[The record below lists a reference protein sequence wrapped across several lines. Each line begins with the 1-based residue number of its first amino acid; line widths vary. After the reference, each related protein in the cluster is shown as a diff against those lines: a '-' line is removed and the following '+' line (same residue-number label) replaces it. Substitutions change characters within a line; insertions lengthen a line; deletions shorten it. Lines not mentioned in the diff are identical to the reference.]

1 VKELSIITK
10 ISKCLNPF
18 ENTFAIFVLVR
29 RIPLLEFRDGICL
42 LAYMK
47 TKTNK
52 RSKQMNRKKIITT
65 SKQAQLMAVAI
76 IAASVVA
83 AAMIV
88 GINNGQNLQKVIAQE
103 AYPSGKNTKET
114 TNEHKIASAASSS
127 TNAAAVAVKAVN
139 PNQSTSK
146 EFWINTVHLDGM
158 TNINAGVKCD
168 TCPQNTPLHPPEKP
182 PVNSTIPTGGGF
194 RIVEPNKVG
203 AWDFRSFTFAP
214 DQIVVNQGD
223 KVTLHFIG
231 VQGAHHVIDVQ
242 GIDTF
247 ELMRGQIHTVSFV
260 ANNPGTITY
269 ICHVHLPN
277 MVGQI
282 LVLPKAA
289 VV

>member
-1 VKELSIITK
+1 VK
-10 ISKCLNPF
+10 
-18 ENTFAIFVLVR
+18 
-29 RIPLLEFRDGICL
+29 FRGGICL
-42 LAYMK
+42 LVYIK
-47 TKTNK
+47 TRIDK
-52 RSKQMNRKKIITT
+52 RSTKMNRKKIITT
-65 SKQAQLMAVAI
+65 TSKQTQLMAVTI
-76 IAASVVA
+76 IAASVIA
-83 AAMIV
+83 ADMIV
-88 GINNGQNLQKVIAQE
+88 GINNGQNLQKAIAQE
-103 AYPSGKNTKET
+103 VYPPGTSSTATET
-114 TNEHKIASAASSS
+114 TNEYNTASAANSS
-127 TNAAAVAVKAVN
+127 TNAAAVKAVS

-168 TCPQNTPLHPPEKP
+168 TCPQNTPLHPPEQP

-194 RIVEPNKVG
+194 RITEPNKVG

-242 GIDTF
+242 GVDTF
-247 ELMRGQIHTVSFV
+247 ELMRGQIHTVSFT

-289 VV
+289 V

>member
-1 VKELSIITK
+1 
-10 ISKCLNPF
+10 
-18 ENTFAIFVLVR
+18 
-29 RIPLLEFRDGICL
+29 
-42 LAYMK
+42 MK
-47 TKTNK
+47 TKIEK
-52 RSKQMNRKKIITT
+52 RSMNMNRKKITTT
-65 SKQAQLMAVAI
+65 SKQTQLMAVTI
-76 IAASVVA
+76 IAASVIS

-88 GINNGQNLQKVIAQE
+88 GINNGQNLQKVMAQE
-103 AYPSGKNTKET
+103 FYPSGTSSTATETTKEYNT
-114 TNEHKIASAASSS
+114 ASTASSS
-127 TNAAAVAVKAVN
+127 TNAAAVKAVN
-139 PNQSTSK
+139 PNQSTNK

-168 TCPQNTPLHPPEKP
+168 TCPQNTPLHPPEQP

-194 RIVEPNKVG
+194 RITEPNKVG

-242 GIDTF
+242 GVDTF
-247 ELMRGQIHTVSFV
+247 ELMRGQIHTVSFT

-282 LVLPKAA
+282 LVLPNAA
-289 VV
+289 V

>member
-1 VKELSIITK
+1 
-10 ISKCLNPF
+10 
-18 ENTFAIFVLVR
+18 
-29 RIPLLEFRDGICL
+29 
-42 LAYMK
+42 
-47 TKTNK
+47 
-52 RSKQMNRKKIITT
+52 MNRKKIITT
-65 SKQAQLMAVAI
+65 SKQTQLIAVAI
-76 IAASVVA
+76 IATSVVA
-83 AAMIV
+83 AAMII
-88 GINNGQNLQKVIAQE
+88 GINYSQNLQRVMAQE
-103 AYPSGKNTKET
+103 VYPSGKNTAT
-114 TNEHKIASAASSS
+114 SNEYKTASAASSS
-127 TNAAAVAVKAVN
+127 NTTIAAVKAVN

-168 TCPQNTPLHPPEKP
+168 TCPQNTPTHPPEKP

-194 RIVEPNKVG
+194 RITTPNKVG

-231 VQGAHHVIDVQ
+231 VQGAHHVIEVE
-242 GIDTF
+242 GVDTF
-247 ELMRGQIHTVSFV
+247 TLLRGQIHTVSFV

-269 ICHVHLPN
+269 TCHVHPPN

-289 VV
+289 ATV

>member
-1 VKELSIITK
+1 MST
-10 ISKCLNPF
+10 
-18 ENTFAIFVLVR
+18 R
-29 RIPLLEFRDGICL
+29 L
-42 LAYMK
+42 LA
-47 TKTNK
+47 
-52 RSKQMNRKKIITT
+52 
-65 SKQAQLMAVAI
+65 
-76 IAASVVA
+76 A
-83 AAMIV
+83 AA
-88 GINNGQNLQKVIAQE
+88 A
-103 AYPSGKNTKET
+103 
-114 TNEHKIASAASSS
+114 AASS
-127 TNAAAVAVKAVN
+127 AAAVTAVKAIN

-168 TCPQNTPLHPPEKP
+168 TCPQNTPTHPPEKP

-194 RIVEPNKVG
+194 RITPPNKVG

-231 VQGAHHVIDVQ
+231 VQGAHHVITVDGV
-242 GIDTF
+242 DTF

-260 ANNPGTITY
+260 ANNPGTINY
-269 ICHVHLPN
+269 SCHVHMPN

-289 VV
+289 TTTV

>member
-1 VKELSIITK
+1 
-10 ISKCLNPF
+10 
-18 ENTFAIFVLVR
+18 
-29 RIPLLEFRDGICL
+29 
-42 LAYMK
+42 M
-47 TKTNK
+47 
-52 RSKQMNRKKIITT
+52 RSKNMNRRKITT
-65 SKQAQLMAVAI
+65 LKQTQIMAVAI
-76 IAASVVA
+76 IAASVIS

-88 GINNGQNLQKVIAQE
+88 GINNGQNLQKVMAQE
-103 AYPSGKNTKET
+103 VYPSGTSKTTATET
-114 TNEHKIASAASSS
+114 TNEYNTALATNSSTTASA
-127 TNAAAVAVKAVN
+127 VKVVS
-139 PNQSTSK
+139 PNQTTNK
-146 EFWINTVHLDGM
+146 EFWINTVHFDGM

-168 TCPQNTPLHPPEKP
+168 TCPQNTPTHPPEQP

-194 RIVEPNKVG
+194 RITEPNKVG

-242 GIDTF
+242 GVDTF
-247 ELMRGQIHTVSFV
+247 ELMRGQIHTVSFT

-269 ICHVHLPN
+269 TCHVHLPN

-289 VV
+289 V

>member
-1 VKELSIITK
+1 
-10 ISKCLNPF
+10 
-18 ENTFAIFVLVR
+18 
-29 RIPLLEFRDGICL
+29 
-42 LAYMK
+42 
-47 TKTNK
+47 
-52 RSKQMNRKKIITT
+52 
-65 SKQAQLMAVAI
+65 MAVAI
-76 IAASVVA
+76 IAASVIS

-88 GINNGQNLQKVIAQE
+88 GINNGQNLQKVMAQE
-103 AYPSGKNTKET
+103 FYPSGTSSTATETTKEYNT
-114 TNEHKIASAASSS
+114 ASTASSS
-127 TNAAAVAVKAVN
+127 TNAAAVKAVN
-139 PNQSTSK
+139 PNQSTNK

-168 TCPQNTPLHPPEKP
+168 TCPQNTPLHPPEQP

-194 RIVEPNKVG
+194 RITEPNKAG

-242 GIDTF
+242 GVDTF
-247 ELMRGQIHTVSFV
+247 ELMRGQIHTVSFT

-282 LVLPKAA
+282 LVLPNAA
-289 VV
+289 V

>member
-1 VKELSIITK
+1 
-10 ISKCLNPF
+10 
-18 ENTFAIFVLVR
+18 
-29 RIPLLEFRDGICL
+29 
-42 LAYMK
+42 MK
-47 TKTNK
+47 TKINK
-52 RSKQMNRKKIITT
+52 RSKNMNRKKIIT
-65 SKQAQLMAVAI
+65 SKQTQIMAVAI
-76 IAASVVA
+76 IAASVIA

-88 GINNGQNLQKVIAQE
+88 GINNGQNLQKVMAQE
-103 AYPSGKNTKET
+103 VYPSGTSKT
-114 TNEHKIASAASSS
+114 TATQTTSNEYKTASTANSGT
-127 TNAAAVAVKAVN
+127 TNAAAVKIVS

-146 EFWINTVHLDGM
+146 EFWINTVHFDGM

-168 TCPQNTPLHPPEKP
+168 TCPQNTPTHPPEQP

-194 RIVEPNKVG
+194 KITEPNKVG
-203 AWDFRSFTFAP
+203 AWDFRSFTFSL

-242 GIDTF
+242 GADTF

-289 VV
+289 V